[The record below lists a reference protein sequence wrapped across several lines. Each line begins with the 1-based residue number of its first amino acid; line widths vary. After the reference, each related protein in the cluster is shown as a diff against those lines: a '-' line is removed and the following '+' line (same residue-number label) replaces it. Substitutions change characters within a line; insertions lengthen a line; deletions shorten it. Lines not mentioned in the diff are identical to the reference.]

1 MKRFLH
7 PVVWLSGRLNFR
19 SKLLGTFLLFALPL
33 AGLGALVVHEA
44 RSSIERIERQRE
56 GLSLQMPM
64 LAVVRSVQDHY
75 SASLATIH
83 GDASME
89 SRLSAAAAEFE
100 RTAPAVLEHPLAAD
114 AGAEILRQ
122 WRALAATPATDADA
136 SRAGHEDILDALF
149 RLRDAVVDR
158 SGLSLTDDIAA
169 QTLVG
174 LLNNQLVPLLQNLGQ
189 ARDVGVGIIARGR
202 IGMSQRD
209 VMSTV
214 RGSFDPLLTWIGKSV
229 DRTTAT
235 APELGPVLA
244 EPLGALNIATL
255 GIQEYLT
262 TKLINTS
269 DLDVPLADYHDK
281 GSAALDAGFAF
292 ADRLMP
298 QIDRMLAARGA
309 HFQSLFLWTAVGL
322 GATLALMAYLF
333 AGAYSSILASI
344 RELDKAARAMA
355 DGDLRARVEVRTHD
369 EIGRVGGDFNVMAE
383 SFSALIGKV
392 VVAAGSTQSAAGQ
405 LTERIADVTAASAQQ
420 SDTAARSSSSVQELA
435 VSVQQV
441 AAHAED
447 TNRIVCQA
455 AALSADGRVVAD
467 EAAVEMQRIVEDSS
481 AMAVAILAL
490 EDRSRSVD
498 RVVGVIAE
506 IAERTNLLALNAAIE
521 AARAGE
527 VGRGFAVVAD
537 EVRKLADRTGI
548 ATREIAGTIR
558 EMRDSIH
565 GVAAEIRQS
574 GARIG
579 ASSAVVGKV
588 LATLDSIHEEVTR
601 SAALVADIV
610 ATTQAQTE
618 VSHDIARNIENMSS
632 MADENHSTARRTG
645 AAIEDLL
652 QLSSGLRLAI
662 DGLRV

>member
-7 PVVWLSGRLNFR
+7 PVVWLSGRLSFR
-19 SKLLGTFLLFALPL
+19 SKLLATFLLFALPL

-44 RSSIERIERQRE
+44 RSAIERIERQRQ
-56 GLSLQMPM
+56 GLALQMPM
-64 LAVVRSVQDHY
+64 LAIVRSVQDHY
-75 SASLATIH
+75 AASLATIH

-89 SRLSAAAAEFE
+89 SLRTSAAAEFE
-100 RTAPAVLEHPLAAD
+100 RLSPAALEHPLAGD
-114 AGAEILRQ
+114 AGAQIQRQ
-122 WRALAATPATDADA
+122 WRTLAATPAPDADA
-136 SRAGHEDILDALF
+136 SRAAHEEILDALF

-158 SGLSLTDDIAA
+158 SGLSLNDDVAA

-209 VMSTV
+209 AMSTV

-229 DRTTAT
+229 DRATAA
-235 APELGPVLA
+235 APELGPVLD
-244 EPLGALNIATL
+244 EPLGGLNTATL

-269 DLDVPLADYHDK
+269 ELDVPLDDYHDK
-281 GSAALDAGFAF
+281 GSAALDAGLAF

-298 QIDRMLAARGA
+298 QIDRMLAAREA
-309 HFQSLFLWTAVGL
+309 HFRSLFLWTAVGL
-322 GATLALMAYLF
+322 GGMLALMAYLF

-344 RELDKAARAMA
+344 RELDEAARAMA
-355 DGDLRARVEVRTHD
+355 DGDLRARVAIRTRD
-369 EIGRVGGDFNVMAE
+369 EIGRVGGDFNAMAE
-383 SFSALIGKV
+383 SFSVLIGKV
-392 VVAAGSTQSAAGQ
+392 VAAAGSTQSAAGQ

-420 SDTAARSSSSVQELA
+420 SETAARSSSSVQELA

-467 EAAVEMQRIVEDSS
+467 EAAAEMQRIVEDSS
-481 AMAVAILAL
+481 AVAAAILAL
-490 EDRSRSVD
+490 EDRSRTVD

-506 IAERTNLLALNAAIE
+506 IAEQTNLLALNAAIE

-558 EMRDSIH
+558 EMRDSIQA
-565 GVAAEIRQS
+565 VAAEIRQS
-574 GARIG
+574 SARVG

-588 LATLDSIHEEVTR
+588 LATLDSIHGEVTR

-610 ATTQAQTE
+610 AATRAQTE
-618 VSHDIARNIENMSS
+618 ASHDIARNIENMSS

-652 QLSSGLRLAI
+652 QLSSGLRVAI